1 METAKFVE
9 IRGEILLLWLA
20 PHVGTLGCL
29 ADLVVDA
36 PPMTC
41 AEAVLPVFCNG
52 SLRGWFLK
60 WLLVVEAPSTRVED
74 SRILVV
80 NGSDDL
86 CGGGPR
92 GYCIRFSIPYAG
104 AGSLGMAVDSLM
116 AHWWADSIAL
126 W

>member
-1 METAKFVE
+1 MARPTCWNF
-9 IRGEILLLWLA
+9 RLSG
-20 PHVGTLGCL
+20 G
-29 ADLVVDA
+29 LVVDA

-116 AHWWADSIAL
+116 ARALVGRFDSFVVVKKHS
-126 W
+126 